1 MAIKEIKAT
10 AGEEHKNLKPVSGD
24 IYSEAFQAPERKY
37 KSNEKV
43 SYYPVT
49 VTASDESGNVS
60 SATVA
65 TNGSDL
71 VLEVREKQIFPLE
84 LIVANPL
91 REELGFVQ
99 ENIDLDLD
107 IGDTYDFEIRIDINV
122 WNREKFWYNHLLF
135 VPRTEYGGIMEDLE
149 VITKTNE
156 IVFRGDTWRGMLR
169 KKVVEPPVGSGNL
182 VLNGELNTVI
192 RGLIAGR
199 FGDLFVVDAADS
211 GITVTNWSVDRYVTL
226 YDAIIKL
233 VESFGYR
240 LQIAYIQGEETE
252 PGKVHVQAVPVVDLS
267 GEIEY
272 SQDNKVHFDIRD
284 YRKGINHL
292 ICAGKGQNEERI
304 VRHLYVQAD
313 GSIGD
318 TQYYFGLSERA
329 AVYEFTSAD
338 EDSLLDYGFKQ
349 LKELQN
355 YKKFNLSVSDID
367 LELGDIVGGRE
378 RITGTVLNKP
388 ITKKILKMSKK
399 RTTISYEIKGDD

>member
-1 MAIKEIKAT
+1 MAVKEVRAA
-10 AGEEHKNLKPVSGD
+10 AGEESKNLKPASGD

-37 KSNEKV
+37 KSSERV

-60 SATVA
+60 SVTAETGG
-65 TNGSDL
+65 NDL
-71 VLEVREKQIFPLE
+71 ILEVREKQIFPLE
-84 LIVANPL
+84 LIAVNPL
-91 REELGFVQ
+91 REEIGFVR
-99 ENIDLDLD
+99 ENIDLDLE
-107 IGDTYDFEIRIDINV
+107 IGDTYDFEIRIDLNV
-122 WNREKFWYNHLLF
+122 WDREKFWYNYLLF
-135 VPRTEYGGIMEDLE
+135 VPNTEYGGIIEDLE

-169 KKVVEPPVGSGNL
+169 KKVVEPPAGNGHL
-182 VLNGELNTVI
+182 ILNGELNTVI
-192 RGLIAGR
+192 RGLIDGR

-211 GITVTNWSVDRYVTL
+211 GITIKNWSVDRYVLL

-233 VESFGYR
+233 VESVGCR
-240 LQIAYIQGEETE
+240 LQIAYIQGEGTE
-252 PGKVHVQAVPVVDLS
+252 PGKVHMQAVPVADLS